1 MHRLPAG
8 TIILVLEDE
17 PLIRLDIEHMLQ
29 TAGFAAIGAD
39 SVANARAAL
48 AGQLPRVAILDAL
61 LPGGD
66 SFALAREL
74 AATGTAIVFVTG
86 YSPAIPEDLAI
97 FPVVEKPF
105 TPEDLVPAISGVLRR
120 QRGEA

>member
-8 TIILVLEDE
+8 TTILVLEDE

-74 AATGTAIVFVTG
+74 AATGTAMHHTDRNTLHRTRRIHPG
-86 YSPAIPEDLAI
+86 
-97 FPVVEKPF
+97 VEYN
-105 TPEDLVPAISGVLRR
+105 
-120 QRGEA
+120 